1 LGKPGGALEHALSES
16 VGAQGRGVLSISY
29 PISQRQPATEGNDDG
44 RTRLLGYV
52 YTGMSANEW
61 QRSLAAHMDF
71 VIGVGAIALI
81 VVVPLGFW
89 LVHRIMAPVD
99 SLAETMIK
107 FSHGGLNVRSKVKG
121 GDEIGRLAQAF
132 NRMADQHRQTH
143 ERLVRLNLELERRVA
158 ERTWQLR
165 ELASREPLTGLYNR
179 RHFNEVLRR
188 RFAEAIRH
196 GSELSCIMIDLDG
209 FKHANDAFGHQVGDE
224 LLVLTA
230 TMILSQLRVSDVA
243 ARYGGDEFILLLP
256 QTDAE
261 QAHVLGQRIMQQ
273 FDREALT
280 RFPQAKVSMSMG
292 VSSVNSSGVSEADE
306 LVKSADQAMYAAKQ
320 AGKGRVV
327 MASRAA
333 QGAGV

>member
-1 LGKPGGALEHALSES
+1 
-16 VGAQGRGVLSISY
+16 
-29 PISQRQPATEGNDDG
+29 
-44 RTRLLGYV
+44 
-52 YTGMSANEW
+52 
-61 QRSLAAHMDF
+61 
-71 VIGVGAIALI
+71 
-81 VVVPLGFW
+81 
-89 LVHRIMAPVD
+89 
-99 SLAETMIK
+99 
-107 FSHGGLNVRSKVKG
+107 
-121 GDEIGRLAQAF
+121 
-132 NRMADQHRQTH
+132 
-143 ERLVRLNLELERRVA
+143 
-158 ERTWQLR
+158 
-165 ELASREPLTGLYNR
+165 
-179 RHFNEVLRR
+179 
-188 RFAEAIRH
+188 
-196 GSELSCIMIDLDG
+196 
-209 FKHANDAFGHQVGDE
+209 
-224 LLVLTA
+224 
-230 TMILSQLRVSDVA
+230 LSQLRVSDVA